1 MDDNLNLPTS
11 KPEVEWL
18 RSVIKSMGT
27 SPFFIANRAIHPE
40 GKIEIPGYM
49 LERLP
54 DGFPGD
60 APLVVTTI
68 EALDEIELSI
78 ARHRQQFLA
87 GEVVMV
93 APRVVAE
100 LAERAQGGQTV
111 DGLEL
116 SARNGV
122 RVVVVLGTEII
133 RGCWD
138 GTRNTKGD
146 LEERRIA
153 ITSMMEPLLAGLSG
167 INCFREGQA
176 LLTDWYPGKRAMA
189 VMREAYTQ
197 TRNAPDVKGRAAY
210 FATVEA
216 EQMQLVKTAGAIYAK
231 TLAYLGAQ
239 HAMSAEMREA
249 PEPGEIQQPEA
260 HGRTDQPAISAGV
273 AQDLAHAR
281 HDGPPLDHLM
291 KAAVAM
297 DFNPALVFANVTSF
311 ATEFACGVLLR
322 RVLRGNKVLFEP
334 KHLERLE
341 RLMVQAASADADP
354 DHLNETDRAA
364 QHLRDLALR
373 PKSASAW
380 EDIFVVA
387 KATNE
392 PVWIMPQAAS

>member
-11 KPEVEWL
+11 KTEAEWL
-18 RSVIKSMGT
+18 RSVIKSTGT
-27 SPFFIANRAIHPE
+27 APFFIANRAVHPD
-40 GKIEIPGYM
+40 GKIEIPAHM

-68 EALDEIELSI
+68 EAIDEIGLSI

-100 LAERAQGGQTV
+100 LAERAQGGQPV

-146 LEERRIA
+146 LEERRIT
-153 ITSMMEPLLAGLSG
+153 ITSMMEPMLAGMSG
-167 INCFREGQA
+167 INCFREGQM
-176 LLTDWYPGKRAMA
+176 LLPDWYPGKKAMA
-189 VMREAYTQ
+189 VMREAYTR
-197 TRNAPDVKGRAAY
+197 TLNAPDAKGRAAY
-210 FATVEA
+210 FFTTEA

-239 HAMSAEMREA
+239 HAMSTEMREA
-249 PEPGEIQQPEA
+249 AKSVEMLQSDTLEKSEE
-260 HGRTDQPAISAGV
+260 PAISASV
-273 AQDLAHAR
+273 VQDLAHAR
-281 HDGPPLDHLM
+281 QDGPPIDHLM

-311 ATEFACGVLLR
+311 ATEFACGMLLG
-322 RVLRGNKVLFEP
+322 RVLRGNETLFEP
-334 KHLERLE
+334 KHLERLHSLIA
-341 RLMVQAASADADP
+341 RASDADLEP

-364 QHLRDLALR
+364 QHLRDLALGLK
-373 PKSASAW
+373 PASAW
-380 EDIFVVA
+380 TNLFTVA
-387 KATNE
+387 NAANE
-392 PVWIMPQAAS
+392 AVLVTPAASS

>member
-11 KPEVEWL
+11 NTEAEWL
-18 RSVIKSMGT
+18 KSAIKSNGT
-27 SPFFIANRAIHPE
+27 APFFIANRGVYPD
-40 GKIEIPGYM
+40 GKIEIPSYM

-54 DGFPGD
+54 DGFPSD

-68 EALDEIELSI
+68 EAIDEIGLSI

-93 APRVVAE
+93 VPRVVAE

-122 RVVVVLGTEII
+122 RVVVVLRTEII

-138 GTRNTKGD
+138 GTRNAKGD

-176 LLTDWYPGKRAMA
+176 LLTGWYPGKKAMA
-189 VMREAYTQ
+189 VMKEAYTQ
-197 TRNAPDVKGRAAY
+197 TVAPDAKGRAAY
-210 FATVEA
+210 FARVEA

-231 TLAYLGAQ
+231 TLVYLGAQ

-249 PEPGEIQQPEA
+249 AEPGEMQQRDTLEKIDEPV
-260 HGRTDQPAISAGV
+260 ISAGLV
-273 AQDLAHAR
+273 QDLAHAR
-281 HDGPPLDHLM
+281 HDGPPIDHLM

-311 ATEFACGVLLR
+311 ATEFACGMRLG

-334 KHLERLE
+334 KHLERLQ
-341 RLMVQAASADADP
+341 RFIAQAASADADLH
-354 DHLNETDRAA
+354 HLNETDRAA

-373 PKSASAW
+373 LKSASAW

-392 PVWIMPQAAS
+392 PIWVMPQAAS